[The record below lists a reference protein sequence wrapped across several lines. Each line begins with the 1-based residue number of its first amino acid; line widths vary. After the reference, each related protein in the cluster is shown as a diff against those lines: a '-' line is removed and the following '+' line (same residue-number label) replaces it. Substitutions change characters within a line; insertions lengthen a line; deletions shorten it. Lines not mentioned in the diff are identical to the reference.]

1 MPRTRSMAW
10 SELKIG
16 LLTLIAIVIAAG
28 VIFLLSGEGGF
39 FWQRYTLK
47 AQFPNAGGLKTGAPV
62 RLAGVEVGSVTA
74 IEFSGDKVEVT
85 FELSKDQRARVTD
98 QSVAIIG
105 SVSLLGE
112 SALDIKAASSGA
124 PVPEWG
130 YVKTGRTPGQ
140 LADVSEQANLG
151 LIQAT
156 DLLKEIRAGKGSLGK
171 LVTDDTLYR
180 ETTDL
185 LVAAKAVAESL
196 RAGRGTL
203 GRLNSD
209 PAAYEALKTSLENLQ
224 GITTRINNGEG
235 SLGRLLKDE
244 ELTNSLNSATR
255 NVDGIT
261 ARLNRGEG
269 TAGKL
274 LTDEALYKRIDA
286 LTGRVDEVVRK
297 LNEGQGTAA
306 QLLNDRQLYDSLNKT
321 VTELGG
327 LVADIRKDPRKYLRV
342 KVSIF

>member
-1 MPRTRSMAW
+1 MPRTRSLAW

-16 LLTLIAIVIAAG
+16 VLTLVAIFIAIA

-74 IEFSGDKVEVT
+74 IGFAGDRVDIT
-85 FELSKDQRARVTD
+85 FELSKDMRARVTD

-112 SALDIKAASSGA
+112 SALDIKAATGGT
-124 PVPEWG
+124 PVPAWG
-130 YVKTGRTPGQ
+130 YVKTARTPGQ
-140 LADVSEQANLG
+140 LADVSEQANVA

-156 DLLKEIRAGKGSLGK
+156 ELIKDIRAGKGSLGK
-171 LVTDDTLYR
+171 LVTDDKLYGDV
-180 ETTDL
+180 TA
-185 LVAAKAVAESL
+185 LVNAANGVAENL

-203 GRLNSD
+203 GRLNND
-209 PAAYEALKTSLENLQ
+209 PAAYEALKASLQNLQ
-224 GITTRINNGEG
+224 GITERINNGEG
-235 SLGRLLKDE
+235 SLGRLLKDDAFAN
-244 ELTNSLNSATR
+244 TLNSATK
-255 NVDGIT
+255 NIDGIT

-274 LTDEALYKRIDA
+274 LTDDALYKRIDT
-286 LTGRVDEVVRK
+286 LTARLDDVTRK
-297 LNEGQGTAA
+297 LSEGEGTAA
-306 QLLNDRQLYDSLNKT
+306 QILNDRKLYDSLNKT
-321 VTELGG
+321 IAEVGG

>member
-1 MPRTRSMAW
+1 MPRTRSLAW

-16 LLTLIAIVIAAG
+16 LLTLLAIIIAAIVI
-28 VIFLLSGEGGF
+28 FLVSGEGGF
-39 FWQRYTLK
+39 FWQRYALK
-47 AQFPNAGGLKTGAPV
+47 ARFPNAGGLKSGAPV

-74 IEFSGDKVEVT
+74 VDFSGDQVDIT
-85 FELSKDQRARVTD
+85 FELSKDMRPRVTD
-98 QSVAIIG
+98 RSVAIIG

-112 SALDIKAASSGA
+112 SALDIRAATAGT
-124 PVPEWG
+124 PVPDWG

-140 LADVSEQANLG
+140 LADVSEQANLS

-156 DLLKEIRAGKGSLGK
+156 ELLKEIRAGRGSLGK

-180 ETTDL
+180 ETTAL
-185 LVAAKAVAESL
+185 LDAAKAVAENL

-203 GRLNSD
+203 GRLNND
-209 PAAYEALKTSLENLQ
+209 PAAYDALKASLENLQ
-224 GITTRINNGEG
+224 AITVRINSGEG
-235 SLGRLLKDE
+235 SLGQLLKDDAFA
-244 ELTNSLNSATR
+244 NSLNSATK

-274 LTDEALYKRIDA
+274 LNDDALYKRIDT
-286 LTGRVDEVVRK
+286 LTARLDDLTKK
-297 LNEGQGTAA
+297 LNDGQGTAG
-306 QLLNDRQLYDSLNKT
+306 QLLNDRKLYDSLNKT
-321 VTELGG
+321 VAELGG
-327 LVADIRKDPRKYLRV
+327 LVADIRKDPQKYLRV

>member
-1 MPRTRSMAW
+1 MPRTRSLAW
-10 SELKIG
+10 AELKIG

-62 RLAGVEVGSVTA
+62 RLSGVEVGSVTA
-74 IEFSGDKVEVT
+74 IDFSGDKVDVT

-112 SALDIKAASSGA
+112 SALDIKAATGGT
-124 PVPEWG
+124 PVPDWG
-130 YVKTGRTPGQ
+130 YVKTARTPGQ

-156 DLLKEIRAGKGSLGK
+156 ELLREIRSGKGSLGK

-180 ETTDL
+180 ETTQLIDT
-185 LVAAKAVAESL
+185 AKAVAENL

-203 GRLNSD
+203 GRLNND
-209 PAAYEALKTSLENLQ
+209 PAAYEALKTSLENLR
-224 GITTRINNGEG
+224 GITARINSGEG
-235 SLGRLLKDE
+235 SLGRLLKDDA
-244 ELTNSLNSATR
+244 LANSLNSATK

-274 LTDEALYKRIDA
+274 LTDDALYKRIDG
-286 LTGRVDEVVRK
+286 LTMRLDDLTRK
-297 LNEGQGTAA
+297 LNEGQGTAG

-321 VTELGG
+321 LTELSG

>member
-1 MPRTRSMAW
+1 MPRTRSLAW

-16 LLTLIAIVIAAG
+16 LLTLVAIFIAAG

-39 FWQRYTLK
+39 FWQRYALK

-74 IEFSGDKVEVT
+74 IDFAGDKVDVT
-85 FELSKDQRARVTD
+85 FELSKDMRPRVTD

-112 SALDIKAASSGA
+112 SALDIKAATGGT
-124 PVPEWG
+124 PIPNWG
-130 YVKTGRTPGQ
+130 YVKTARTPGQ

-156 DLLKEIRAGKGSLGK
+156 ELLKDIRAGKGTLGK
-171 LVTDDTLYR
+171 LVTDDKLYADV
-180 ETTDL
+180 TA
-185 LVAAKAVAESL
+185 LVNAANGVAENL

-203 GRLNSD
+203 GRLNND
-209 PAAYEALKTSLENLQ
+209 PAAYDALKASLENLQ
-224 GITTRINNGEG
+224 GITERINSGEG
-235 SLGRLLKDE
+235 SLGRLLKDDAFAN
-244 ELTNSLNSATR
+244 TLNSATK
-255 NVDGIT
+255 NVDSIT

-274 LTDEALYKRIDA
+274 LTDDALYKRIDT
-286 LTGRVDEVVRK
+286 LTARLDDVTRK
-297 LNEGQGTAA
+297 LSEGEGTAA
-306 QLLNDRQLYDSLNKT
+306 QILNDRKLYDSLNKT
-321 VTELGG
+321 IAEVGG

>member
-1 MPRTRSMAW
+1 MPRTRSLAW

-16 LLTLIAIVIAAG
+16 LLTLIAIIIAAS
-28 VIFLLSGEGGF
+28 VIFLLGGEGGF

-62 RLAGVEVGSVTA
+62 RLSGVEVGSVTA
-74 IEFSGDKVEVT
+74 IDFSADKVDVT
-85 FELSKDQRARVTD
+85 FELSKDQRQRVTD
-98 QSVAIIG
+98 GSVAIIG

-112 SALDIKAASSGA
+112 SALDIKAASGGT
-124 PVPEWG
+124 PIPEWG

-156 DLLKEIRAGKGSLGK
+156 ELLKDIRAGKGSLGK

-180 ETTDL
+180 EASA
-185 LVAAKAVAESL
+185 LVDAAKAVAENL

-203 GRLNSD
+203 GRLNTD
-209 PAAYEALKTSLENLQ
+209 PAAYEALKTSLESLQ
-224 GITTRINNGEG
+224 GITARINSGEG
-235 SLGRLLKDE
+235 SLGRLLNDDA
-244 ELTNSLNSATR
+244 LANSLNSATK

-274 LTDEALYKRIDA
+274 LTDDALYKRIDA
-286 LTGRVDEVVRK
+286 LTTRLDDLTRK
-297 LNEGQGTAA
+297 LNEGQGTAG